1 MNQAKLARLQQNVR
15 IGGKG
20 TARRKR
26 KTVHK
31 SATGDDKKLQQN
43 LKRLGVNN
51 IPQVEEVNMF
61 RNDGTVMHFKNPKVQ
76 AAFQSKTCV
85 VTGQPEL
92 KRLQDLLP
100 DIIHQIGPDAIPS
113 LKKIAEGLSQAKAGP
128 SSSGADAPAT
138 ENDDDIPPLVDAAE

>member
-1 MNQAKLARLQQNVR
+1 MVTWHFVFLFFFDMQPNKGMNQAKLARLQQNVR

-31 SATGDDKKLQQN
+31 SATGDDKKLQQT

-61 RNDGTVMHFKNPKVQ
+61 RNDGTVIQFKNPK
-76 AAFQSKTCV
+76 
-85 VTGQPEL
+85 GILEL
-92 KRLQDLLP
+92 FG
-100 DIIHQIGPDAIPS
+100 IIFFW
-113 LKKIAEGLSQAKAGP
+113 
-128 SSSGADAPAT
+128 
-138 ENDDDIPPLVDAAE
+138 

>member
-1 MNQAKLARLQQNVR
+1 MVTWLLFLSWFFDMQANKGMNQAKLARLQQNVR

-31 SATGDDKKLQQN
+31 SATGDDKKLQQT

-61 RNDGTVMHFKNPKVQ
+61 RNDGTVIQFKNPKGTLE
-76 AAFQSKTCV
+76 FF
-85 VTGQPEL
+85 
-92 KRLQDLLP
+92 
-100 DIIHQIGPDAIPS
+100 
-113 LKKIAEGLSQAKAGP
+113 
-128 SSSGADAPAT
+128 
-138 ENDDDIPPLVDAAE
+138 

>member
-1 MNQAKLARLQQNVR
+1 VVSSRHGPWVVPLSLVVMQQNKGMNQAKLARLQQNVR

-61 RNDGTVMHFKNPKVQ
+61 RNDGTVLHFKNPKGISHL
-76 AAFQSKTCV
+76 FY
-85 VTGQPEL
+85 L
-92 KRLQDLLP
+92 YFD
-100 DIIHQIGPDAIPS
+100 
-113 LKKIAEGLSQAKAGP
+113 
-128 SSSGADAPAT
+128 
-138 ENDDDIPPLVDAAE
+138 

>member
-1 MNQAKLARLQQNVR
+1 MKNGKKIEENEIIGKKLERNFDCEIATKNWWWRHEMVTWLLFLSWFFDMQANKGMNQAKLARLQQNVR

-31 SATGDDKKLQQN
+31 SATGDDKKLQQT

-61 RNDGTVMHFKNPKVQ
+61 RNDGTVIQFKNPKGTLE
-76 AAFQSKTCV
+76 FFWK
-85 VTGQPEL
+85 
-92 KRLQDLLP
+92 
-100 DIIHQIGPDAIPS
+100 
-113 LKKIAEGLSQAKAGP
+113 
-128 SSSGADAPAT
+128 
-138 ENDDDIPPLVDAAE
+138 